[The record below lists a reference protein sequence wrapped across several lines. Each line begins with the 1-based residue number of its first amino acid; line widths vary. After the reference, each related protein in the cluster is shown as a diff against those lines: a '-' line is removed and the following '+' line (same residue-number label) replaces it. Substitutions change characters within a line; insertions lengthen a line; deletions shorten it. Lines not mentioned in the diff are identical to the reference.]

1 MNIFIC
7 ILIFIVIFLLT
18 SLIYIYR
25 NIYIIYKYIDDILN
39 GNLNQRIR
47 LQTNIKCLSKL
58 TIKINTLIG
67 RLQYIERKNIIS
79 EESRKKMISNISHD
93 LRTPLTSILGYVELI
108 VNDPNLSKNEINRY
122 TKIVYTKGN
131 YLYDMLEEFF
141 QISKMDSKDFKL
153 EIKSI
158 DICEIIRQQL
168 ISFFNEFKKKG
179 IEPKLNFQ
187 KDNIYVNADEKALNR
202 ILNNILSNIL
212 KHGKN
217 STKICVDINY
227 TKDKVFIS
235 IWDNGL
241 GIPEDDINYIFDR
254 LYTVEKSRKSNL
266 KNSGLGLSIA
276 KKLLESLGGT
286 ISVSSIPLKKT
297 EFKFTLDKD
306 VRKL

>member
-122 TKIVYTKGN
+122 IKIVYTKGN

>member
-7 ILIFIVIFLLT
+7 ILIFIIIFLLT

-122 TKIVYTKGN
+122 IKIVYTKGN

>member
-7 ILIFIVIFLLT
+7 ILIFIIIFLLT

-122 TKIVYTKGN
+122 IKIVYTKGN

-276 KKLLESLGGT
+276 KKLVESLGGT